1 MIKVE
6 QLSKNFGQVRAL
18 DNISFEA
25 NEGEILGF
33 LGPNGAGKTTTMRII
48 TGYMPSSGGRATVG
62 GLDVRNNPIAVRRQI
77 GYLPE
82 NSPLYMDMDVWGYL
96 NFVAEVKGVS
106 RGDRAKKVREVMDE
120 TAITDVRSRTVGKL
134 SKGYKQRVGL
144 AQALLND
151 PPILILDEPTIGLDP
166 KQIVE
171 IRQLIKSMAGKRTII
186 LSTHILP
193 EVSMV
198 CERVI
203 IINRGQLVAVDTPEN
218 LTGRLQR
225 SRQMEVT
232 VKGPQEEVKKRLG
245 GIDGVTHVEVSD
257 ERADLL
263 VFRIDCEKGVDARP
277 EVARA
282 VTQAGWDLYGL
293 RTIEMTLEDIF
304 VQLVTEE
311 E

>member
-25 NEGEILGF
+25 QEGEILGF

-48 TGYMPSSGGRATVG
+48 TGYLPPTAGRVTVG
-62 GLDVRNNPIAVRRQI
+62 GLDVRDNPIAIRQQI

-82 NSPLYMDMDVWGYL
+82 NTPLYMDMDVWGYL
-96 NFVAEVKGVS
+96 NFVAEVKGIS
-106 RGDRAKKVREVMDE
+106 RGDRGKKVREVMDE
-120 TAITDVRSRTVGKL
+120 VAITDVQDRTVGKL

-166 KQIVE
+166 KQIIE

-193 EVSMV
+193 EVGMV
-198 CERVI
+198 CQRVI
-203 IINRGQLVAVDTPEN
+203 IVNRGQLIAVDTPEN
-218 LTGRLQR
+218 LTDRLQR
-225 SRQMEVT
+225 SRQMEIL
-232 VKGPQEEVKKRLG
+232 VKGPQDEIQGKLG
-245 GIDGVTHVEVSD
+245 GLAGVTHVEMSD
-257 ERADLL
+257 RRGDLL
-263 VFRIDCEKGVDARP
+263 VFLADCEMGVDARP
-277 EVARA
+277 EVAKT
-282 VTQAGWDLYGL
+282 VTQAGWELYGL
-293 RTIEMTLEDIF
+293 RAIEMTLEDIF